1 MSRLIVI
8 SNRVSAPRADDP
20 KGAQGGLSVALAAAL
35 REYRGMWFGWSGN
48 RTETFTGDIH
58 FQRHE
63 GVTTATIDL
72 EEQDVDEYYNGYA
85 NRTLWPLFHYRV
97 DLPNSTEASEAAT
110 RGSTSA
116 LPKPSLR

>member
-20 KGAQGGLSVALAAAL
+20 KGAQGGFPWRL
-35 REYRGMWFGWSGN
+35 RRRFGNIAGMWFGWSGN

-97 DLPNSTEASEAAT
+97 DLPSSTEASEAAT